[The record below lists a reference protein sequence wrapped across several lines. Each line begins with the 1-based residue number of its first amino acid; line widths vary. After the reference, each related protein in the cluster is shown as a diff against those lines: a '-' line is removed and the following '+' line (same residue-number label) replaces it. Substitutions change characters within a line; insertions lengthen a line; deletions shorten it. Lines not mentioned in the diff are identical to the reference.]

1 MSADQMRVGAQV
13 ESLLAAGARAF
24 HVDVM
29 DAHFVPNLTLGSNF
43 AADLAALAGPR
54 GASVDVHLMVDRPG
68 TMVDVFAPAADA
80 ISIHIEADP
89 HPHRLLGRIREHGCL
104 AGLAL
109 NPGTP
114 VEAAADLLG
123 DLDYV
128 NVLSV
133 DPGFAGQRF
142 IARSLER
149 IARLAEMVPEGVL
162 IEVDGGIDL
171 ETLPGARDAGAGLFV
186 SASAIFGK
194 DDPAAAFAELAG
206 IASTG

>member
-29 DAHFVPNLTLGSNF
+29 DARFVPNLTLGSNF
-43 AADLAALAGPR
+43 ASDLAALVHPH

-68 TMVDVFAPAADA
+68 AMVDVFGPAADA
-80 ISIHIEADP
+80 ISVHLEADP
-89 HPHRLLGRIREHGCL
+89 HPHRLLAQIREHGCL

-142 IARSLER
+142 IARSTER
-149 IARLAEMVPEGVL
+149 IARLAELVPEGVL
-162 IEVDGGIDL
+162 IEVDGGVDPD
-171 ETLPGARDAGAGLFV
+171 TLPGARDAGADLFV

-194 DDPAAAFAELAG
+194 DDPAAAFAELAR
-206 IASTG
+206 IASAG